1 MFIYRDEYY
10 NKEESER
17 PGEADILVA
26 KHRNGP
32 VGDVVLTFLSRYPK
46 FANIFRERTNDVPL
60 SAAVASEDDEL

>member
-10 NKEESER
+10 AKGESER
-17 PGEADILVA
+17 PGEADVIVA

-46 FANIFRERTNDVPL
+46 FASKAREEPALHRPQEEGLPL
-60 SAAVASEDDEL
+60 T